1 MQNTKHST
9 LLLGFILILALMAIT
24 RFTPLRPHWGSWESK
39 YTSTITVTGEA
50 EETVTNQIA
59 QFTAGV
65 EAIEADKETALTK
78 ANEAM
83 NTLVAQVKAM
93 GVAEADIQTQTASV
107 YQETEYEQIEPMIYP
122 PMPDTG
128 SARKGNWRANNSVS
142 ITLRTVNQAS
152 ALLDLL
158 NNSGANYVYGPSF
171 SIDSATENDE
181 LLAKAVIDAR
191 EKAEKLATANGQK
204 VGKIISLS
212 EMDYSMY
219 GGYAETMSARV
230 MDNGKAM
237 PAPELEPGS
246 SKVTQSVSVTF
257 ELY

>member
-1 MQNTKHST
+1 MQNTKNNT
-9 LLLGFILILALMAIT
+9 LLVGFVLILALMAIT

-50 EETVTNQIA
+50 KETVNNQIA
-59 QFTAGV
+59 NFTAGV
-65 EAIEADKETALTK
+65 EAIETDKDTALTK
-78 ANEAM
+78 VNEAM
-83 NTLVAQVKAM
+83 NELIAQVKAM
-93 GVAEADIQTQTASV
+93 GIADADIQTQNASV
-107 YQETEYEQIEPMIYP
+107 YQETEYEQVEPMIYP

-128 SARKGNWRANNSVS
+128 SARKGNWRANSSVS
-142 ITLRTVNQAS
+142 ITLRNVDQAQ

-158 NNSGANYVYGPSF
+158 NNSGANYVYGPNF
-171 SIDSATENDE
+171 SLDTETENDE

-212 EMDYSMY
+212 EMDYPMY
-219 GGYAETMSARV
+219 GGYAETMSARP
-230 MDNGKAM
+230 MDSGKAM
-237 PAPELEPGS
+237 PVPELEPGS
-246 SKVTQSVSVTF
+246 SQVRQSVSVTF